1 MAASETADIAKNVLA
16 SEGGKAALNQ
26 ALIIAR
32 TKSTLSIAAGI
43 TCVACVPVVG
53 VVTSASMCVA
63 CGVLMAK
70 TLG

>member
-1 MAASETADIAKNVLA
+1 VAASETADIAKDVLA

-26 ALIIAR
+26 ALMIAR
-32 TKSTLSIAAGI
+32 TKPALSIAAGI
-43 TCVACVPVVG
+43 T
-53 VVTSASMCVA
+53 CVA